1 MAMDMGMRGGGGRA
15 LFGAY
20 EGRISASGAPSI
32 VLEGEPGRGMVC
44 EEGGS
49 PSLPT
54 RWEVLPRRTGRER
67 KVGLGPSLVTGGF
80 GVASDEKGGALKALI
95 P

>member
-1 MAMDMGMRGGGGRA
+1 MDMGMRGGGGRA
-15 LFGAY
+15 LFVAY
-20 EGRISASGAPSI
+20 EGRIFASGAPSI
-32 VLEGEPGRGMVC
+32 TLEGEPGRGMVC
-44 EEGGS
+44 EEERGS

-80 GVASDEKGGALKALI
+80 GMASDEKGGALKPLI

>member
-1 MAMDMGMRGGGGRA
+1 MDMGMRGGGGRA
-15 LFGAY
+15 LFVAY

-32 VLEGEPGRGMVC
+32 TLEGEPGRGMVC
-44 EEGGS
+44 EEERGS

-67 KVGLGPSLVTGGF
+67 KVGLSPSLVTGGF
-80 GVASDEKGGALKALI
+80 GMACDEKGGALKPLI